1 MFTRR
6 FTLFRLLGFEVNLD
20 LSWLLL
26 GILVTWSLA
35 LGLFPTFIPGLAP
48 TAYWWMGVLGAVGLL
63 FSIVFHELS
72 HALVARRYGLPIHR
86 ITLFIFGGVAEME
99 QEPRDAKT
107 EFLMALAGP
116 VASFVLALAFYEAYR
131 LTAAETPMPVH
142 GIAYYLGVVNL
153 ALGIFNLVPGF
164 PLDGGRIL
172 RAALWRW
179 RGDFQWATRIASRV
193 GAGFGIGLIT
203 LGVFAFV
210 SGNTIQGLWWF
221 LIGLFLRAA
230 AAMSYQEL
238 LVRESM
244 KGESVRRLMTPDPI
258 TVRPDLSLKA
268 LVEDYIFRYRHKAYP
283 VVDGG
288 AVLGLVGIDQ
298 VKTVPRAA
306 WSNRIA
312 SQVMEP
318 CSADNSVTPETD
330 ALEAWKRL
338 NRSGT
343 RRLLV
348 MQEGR
353 LLGIVALADLVQLLS
368 LKTDLD
374 RKDAGLARLWRNAR
388 R

>member
-6 FTLFRLLGFEVNLD
+6 FTLFRLFGFEVNLD

-26 GILVTWSLA
+26 GVLVTWSLA
-35 LGLFPTFIPGLAP
+35 LGLFPTVLPGFAP
-48 TAYWWMGVLGAVGLL
+48 AAYWSMGVVGAVGLL

-72 HALVARRYGLPIHR
+72 HALVARRYGLPIRR
-86 ITLFIFGGVAEME
+86 ITLFVFGGVAEME

-107 EFLMALAGP
+107 EFLMAVAGP
-116 VASFVLALAFYEAYR
+116 VASFVLAFVFYEIYR
-131 LTAAETPMPVH
+131 LTTAETPTALH
-142 GIAYYLGVVNL
+142 GITYYLGVINF
-153 ALGIFNLVPGF
+153 ALGLFNLVPGF

-179 RGDFQWATRIASRV
+179 RGDFHWATRIASRV
-193 GAGFGIGLIT
+193 GAGFGVALMA

-210 SGNTIQGLWWF
+210 TGNAVQGMWWF

-244 KGESVRRLMTPDPI
+244 KGESVRRLMTPNPV
-258 TVRPDLSLKA
+258 TVTPDLPLAA
-268 LVEDYIFRYRHKAYP
+268 LVENYIFRYRHKTYP
-283 VVDGG
+283 VVAGG

-298 VKTVPRAA
+298 VKMVPRAV
-306 WSNRIA
+306 WPSRIVA
-312 SQVMEP
+312 QVMEP
-318 CSADNSVTPETD
+318 CGANNSVGPETD

-338 NRSGT
+338 SRGST

-348 MQEGR
+348 MHEGR
-353 LLGIVALADLVQLLS
+353 LLGILALADVMQFLS

-374 RKDAGLARLWRNAR
+374 RKGGGPGRWWRNAR